1 MKLELIA
8 TTAFGLEA
16 LVRREI
22 ESLGMKITSREDG
35 RIGYITDE
43 RGLVRSNLWLRCADR
58 VFIKMGEFR
67 ALEFEDLFQGMKGIA
82 WETLLP
88 LDGNFVVNVSS
99 VKSKLSSIPA
109 CQSVAEKGLISR
121 LGETYGDVR
130 FPKTGALFN
139 IRIRILKD
147 TAVVTVDTSGPGLHK
162 RSYRVKQLEAPIKET
177 LAAAMIQLSFWKP
190 GRILI
195 DPFAGSGTIAI
206 EAAMIGRNIAP
217 GLGRAFAAEDWA
229 FIKSELWKEEKA
241 LAYKA
246 IKPDTELDIRAYDI
260 NPSAVSAMRE
270 NIVNAGVDECISVKQ
285 AAFENL
291 AAPEPHSIVIT
302 NPPYG
307 ERIGERPEIERIYV
321 RLGELLAGDTT
332 LSLYLITTD
341 KDFEQLA
348 VGRPADRRRKLYN
361 GRLETTFYQY
371 YGKRD

>member
-16 LVRREI
+16 VVRREI
-22 ESLGMKITSREDG
+22 ENLGMKIASREDG
-35 RIGYITDE
+35 RISYITDE

-58 VFIKMGEFR
+58 VLVKMGEFR

-82 WETLLP
+82 WETLVP
-88 LDGNFVVNVSS
+88 LDGNFKVNVSS

-109 CQSVAEKGLISR
+109 CQSVAEKGMISR

-130 FPKTGALFN
+130 FTKTGALFN
-139 IRIRILKD
+139 IRIRLLKD
-147 TAVVTVDTSGPGLHK
+147 TAVVTVDTSGQGLHK
-162 RSYRVKQLEAPIKET
+162 RGYRLSQTEAPIKET
-177 LAAAMIQLSFWKP
+177 LAAAMVQLSFWRP

-206 EAAMIGRNIAP
+206 EAAMIGHNIAP
-217 GLGRAFAAEDWA
+217 GLGRVFAAEDWA

-246 IKPDTELDIRAYDI
+246 ITPYVNLDIRAYDV
-260 NPSAVSAMRE
+260 NPSAVSVMRE
-270 NIVNAGVDECISVKQ
+270 NVTEAGVDECISVKQ
-285 AAFENL
+285 IAFDDL
-291 AAPEPHSIVIT
+291 AAPEAHSIMIT

-307 ERIGERPEIERIYV
+307 ERIGERPDIEKIYA
-321 RLGELLAGDTT
+321 RLGSLLADDPT

-348 VGRPADRRRKLYN
+348 VGRKADRRRKLYN